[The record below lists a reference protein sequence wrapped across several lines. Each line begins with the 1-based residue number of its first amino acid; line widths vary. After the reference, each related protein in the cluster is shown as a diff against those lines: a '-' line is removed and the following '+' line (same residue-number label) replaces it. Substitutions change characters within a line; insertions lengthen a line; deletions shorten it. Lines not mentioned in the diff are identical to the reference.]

1 MAVIVEL
8 TLDADAFDLGRVTSV
23 LDDVHIELERV
34 VPTGRDIMPYFWAQA
49 QDFEAFE
56 RAVSEDELV
65 DSLEALSHV
74 HDRVLYHVVWHET
87 VTNLTRILEDSGA
100 TILQAQGNERWVF
113 NLRFRDHVGLRDFHD
128 SCQEQ
133 GLEFHVDRIYT
144 LEEDPEG
151 AFELGL
157 TDEQHDAL
165 VAAVEHG
172 YFEVPRGGK
181 LSDVAADLG
190 ISQQAASERV
200 RRGANRVLKD
210 VLNEHSSEN
219 RR

>member
-8 TLDADAFDLGRVTSV
+8 TIDADAFDLGRVTSV
-23 LDDVHIELERV
+23 LDGVHIELERV
-34 VPTGRDIMPYFWAQA
+34 VPTGRDIMPYFWAEA
-49 QDFEAFE
+49 PDFEAFE
-56 RAVSEDELV
+56 HAVRRNELV
-65 DSLEALSHV
+65 ESLEALSHV
-74 HDRVLYHVVWHET
+74 HDRVLYHVIWHDT
-87 VTNLTRILEDSGA
+87 VTNLTRILESSGA
-100 TILQAQGNERWVF
+100 TILQAHGNERWVF
-113 NLRFRDHVGLRDFHD
+113 NLRFRDHVGLRDFHN
-128 SCQEQ
+128 SCQEE

-165 VAAVEHG
+165 VSAVEHG

-200 RRGANRVLKD
+200 RRGANRVLKK
-210 VLNEHSSEN
+210 VLNEHGGEN
-219 RR
+219 KR